1 MLAHTIRAAGRDAL
15 MLATELLHRARLA
28 DPRAGLWEAA
38 DVQWWWRTPRRSDG
52 VERIFWVDD
61 QGPVAGVLLTSW
73 TDDDWQCDPI
83 IVPRVPGPE
92 PKVVWAQALQEIDA
106 HAMGQI
112 EVPVRDDD
120 VAFKELVEGSGLV
133 AGVRTTTAW
142 MSAADRTRVQSPAE
156 GFAIVDRT
164 QRGGKPHPMIHRNG
178 EGVEERLAQ
187 CPLYDP
193 ELDLAVETDG
203 RIAGYSLYWF
213 DPVTKVGLVE
223 PVRVEDEYQRRG
235 LARAMLTAGIDR
247 LAMKGAEHVKISYRS
262 EGAGAL
268 YQGVGFQPDSTDTSY
283 NGRPEQLTPVR

>member
-1 MLAHTIRAAGRDAL
+1 VLAHTIRAAGRDAL